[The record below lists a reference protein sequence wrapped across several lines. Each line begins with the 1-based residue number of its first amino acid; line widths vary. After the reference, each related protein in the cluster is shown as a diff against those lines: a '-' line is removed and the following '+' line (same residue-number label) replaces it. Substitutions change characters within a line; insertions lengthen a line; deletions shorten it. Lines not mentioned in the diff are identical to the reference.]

1 MARFFMHIC
10 DGGGFF
16 EDQEGCEHPDQAA
29 AYRAAIDGLRDVLA
43 GELRNGQLNLASFV
57 EVEDERHAHL
67 FRVTTRDAVA
77 VTDKP
82 Y

>member
-16 EDQEGCEHPDQAA
+16 EDHEGSEHADQAA
-29 AYRAAIDGLRDVLA
+29 AHRAAIHGLRDVLA

-57 EVEDERHAHL
+57 KVEDEGHAHL
-67 FRVTTRDAVA
+67 FTITTKDAVA
-77 VTDKP
+77 VTGEP